1 MANENFNIN
10 MNWSPGRQGGGD
22 PTRYIAL
29 PFQAHPI
36 HDGQVL
42 LMVAGRTETRRIPIQ
57 LAQLLS
63 CCHGLR
69 TIEEHARQAAG
80 AMRLPGHQVA
90 GLKQPLQQ
98 LIDAKLLTSERELF
112 ERLAVDNVQAD
123 DEPLV
128 ETLFIRTCARPQT
141 LRRLLE
147 SLRRQPDDGGLK
159 RCVIID
165 DSKEASD
172 RQATREVIETL
183 RPALEVDLHLVNH
196 ARRQA
201 LLQRIADGVGC
212 DRASLGWFMEGDA
225 NEETLTYGAGPN
237 LALLLGA
244 GSRFALMD
252 DDATLDARVPEDARN
267 RPIFSPEPDD
277 RLWLPDPG
285 AELPGSD
292 LDRLEENPLSS
303 HARYLGQCP
312 GDLLGAAG
320 SDNTETFKQ
329 LTPDLLHQLA
339 GQPRVKLTCSG
350 VLGDPGT
357 EDVQW
362 IYGMPADD
370 LRVLCSDVDDYRARL
385 FQRRVLRCPQSA
397 VATPAYGLM
406 TTTLTGIDN
415 RELLLP
421 TAARERNEDLLLGA
435 MIAFLYPKALHVT
448 LPHGLYHMRPEPQT
462 WSDDDLDRV
471 RRPGRARY
479 LSAWLEDLAPQCH
492 ARDPDTRTQMLIAG
506 LHDLARQDQESL
518 KAAIE
523 HQQTG
528 LRANLVKRVEQRCG
542 ELNPPEGLK
551 ADFRRVMEAGATI
564 PPDEENRLER
574 VAASTQRFAAAYAE
588 RLPDWCRAWR
598 YCSETGIEHLLET
611 DRE

>member
-10 MNWSPGRQGGGD
+10 MNWSLGRQGGGN

-29 PFQAHPI
+29 PFQAHSI

-42 LMVAGRTETRRIPIQ
+42 LMMAGRTETRRMPIQ

-63 CCHGLR
+63 YCNGLR

-80 AMRLPGHQVA
+80 AMRLPGHQIA

-112 ERLAVDNVQAD
+112 ERLAVDNGPAV
-123 DEPLV
+123 DEPPV

-147 SLRRQPDDGGLK
+147 SLTRQPDEAGLK

-172 RQATREVIETL
+172 RQATREVVETV
-183 RPALEVDLHLVNH
+183 RPAIDIDLHLVDH

-201 LLQRIADGVGC
+201 LLQRIAEAVDC
-212 DRASLGWFMEGDA
+212 DEASMRWFMEGESDKG
-225 NEETLTYGAGPN
+225 TLTYGAGPN
-237 LALLLGA
+237 LALLLSA

-252 DDATLDARVPEDARN
+252 DDATLDARLPEGSRD
-267 RPIFSPEPDD
+267 RPVFSPKPDD
-277 RLWLPDPG
+277 RLWLPNPG

-292 LDRLEENPLSS
+292 LGRLEENPLTS
-303 HARYLGQCP
+303 HARYLGQRP
-312 GDLLGAAG
+312 GDLLAAAG
-320 SDNTETFKQ
+320 SDNPETFNQ

-362 IYGMPADD
+362 IFGMPADD

-385 FQRRVLRCPQSA
+385 FQRRVLRCPQRA

-406 TTTLTGIDN
+406 TTTLTGVDN

-421 TAARERNEDLLLGA
+421 TAARERNEDMLLGA

-479 LSAWLEDLAPQCH
+479 LSAWLEDLTPQCH
-492 ARDPDTRTQMLIAG
+492 ACDPDTRTEMLIAG
-506 LHDLARQDQESL
+506 LHDLARQDHDTL

-523 HQQTG
+523 RQQTE
-528 LRANLVKRVEQRCG
+528 LRANLVKRVEQSCG
-542 ELNPPEGLK
+542 ELSPPEWLK
-551 ADFRRVMEAGATI
+551 ADFRRVMEASATI

-598 YCSETGIEHLLET
+598 YCSETGIERLLDA